1 MRKPNTSLRGYEA
14 PSMLIALHK
23 TQLADWY
30 LLTGDVRGVARA
42 DLRG

>member
-14 PSMLIALHK
+14 PSMLIALHES
-23 TQLADWY
+23 QLADWY
-30 LLTGDVRGVARA
+30 LLTGDARDGARA

>member
-14 PSMLIALHK
+14 PSILIALHES
-23 TQLADWY
+23 QLADWY
-30 LLTGDVRGVARA
+30 SLTGVARGGARA

>member
-14 PSMLIALHK
+14 PSMLIALHES
-23 TQLADWY
+23 QLADWY
-30 LLTGDVRGVARA
+30 LLIGGARGGARA